1 MIISHVMMVFSLSF
15 SNIRSS
21 LCDLLFVRS
30 AQSSLAFVPPR
41 RAMRARRRW
50 PLLGTLAL
58 RSGLVS
64 RRELEPML
72 AEHRRSGSRIGD
84 VLLAEGKAGPD
95 DIGRLVARQNG
106 VPFIDLEDTPPDAGI
121 LLERAGG
128 RPSLDFCIAHQC
140 LPWRQNND
148 HVTWVAADPSAA
160 KEAIADWMKGPFAL
174 WAGSARQIRRAVEE
188 LYEGELTERA
198 VHGLLTHAPDDSA
211 AIRLSPGQ
219 CAMLPL
225 LAAGTIVLTALFPQ
239 TGLAALNVAL
249 GMCFLAVSALRGL
262 SILLSAA
269 GRETAEELAYERH
282 GPGPVEELPVYT
294 IMVPLFREANVL
306 PPLTE
311 ALRQLNYPASKLDIK
326 LIFEAC
332 DKESYEAAKALEL
345 PGHFDFIRVPESFPQ
360 TKPKACNFALPFA
373 RGEFLVIYDAEDL
386 PEPNQLLKAVAAFR
400 LNDPKLACL
409 QAQLNYYN
417 WSENWLTRQFAIEYA
432 SFFDLMLP
440 MLVRLGLPI
449 PLGGTST
456 HFRTDVLRNV
466 AGWDPHNVTEDADL
480 GIRLATRGYRCGIIR
495 STTKE
500 EANCRLRNW
509 VRQRSRWV
517 KGWLQTWLVRMRHPA
532 SLVRALGPAGFF
544 GFQLVIGG
552 FTLATFAHPLF
563 YFVAGGI
570 VVTHGFSGLFSY
582 HWLTG
587 FNLAV
592 LISGYSLSIL
602 AGMIAAKRRG
612 FISLMADTL
621 TMPAY
626 WLLISASAVKA
637 LLQLLRRPF
646 YWEKTVHGL
655 SRMAPP
661 SNQSIIS
668 LVDTPKS

>member
-1 MIISHVMMVFSLSF
+1 M
-15 SNIRSS
+15 
-21 LCDLLFVRS
+21 
-30 AQSSLAFVPPR
+30 R
-41 RAMRARRRW
+41 RKW

-64 RRELEPML
+64 RRELDPIL
-72 AEHRRSGSRIGD
+72 AEQRRSGSRIGD
-84 VLLAEGKAGPD
+84 VLMAEGKAGPD

-106 VPFIDLEDTPPDAGI
+106 VPFVDLEEAPPDSGIAGART
-121 LLERAGG
+121 EGQ
-128 RPSLDFCIAHQC
+128 PSLDFCIAHQC
-140 LPWRQNND
+140 LPWRRRNGK
-148 HVTWVAADPSAA
+148 VTWVAADPSLA
-160 KEAIADWMKGPFAL
+160 KKAVADLVAGPFAM
-174 WAGSARQIRRAVEE
+174 WAGSARQIRRAIEA
-188 LYEGELTERA
+188 LYADELTERA
-198 VHGLLTHAPDDSA
+198 VRGLMTHAPQDSA
-211 AIRLSPGQ
+211 AMRLSPGQ
-219 CAMLPL
+219 CIALPL
-225 LAAGTIVLTALFPQ
+225 LAAGAALLTALYPQ
-239 TGLAALNVAL
+239 TALAVFSVVLSI
-249 GMCFLAVSALRGL
+249 CFLAVSALRGV

-282 GPGPVEELPVYT
+282 GPGPVDELPVYT

-306 PPLTE
+306 PPLTD
-311 ALRQLNYPASKLDIK
+311 ALKRLNYPPSKLDIK

-332 DKESYEAAKALEL
+332 DAESYEAAKALNL
-345 PGHFDFIRVPESFPQ
+345 PGHFDFIRVPESAPQ

-373 RGEFLVIYDAEDL
+373 RGEYLVIYDAEDL

-456 HFRTDVLRNV
+456 HFRTDVLREV
-466 AGWDPHNVTEDADL
+466 SGWDPHNVTEDADL

-495 STTKE
+495 STTEE
-500 EANCRLRNW
+500 EANCRLHNW
-509 VRQRSRWV
+509 VRQRSRWI
-517 KGWLQTWLVRMRHPA
+517 KGWLQTWLVRMRHPV
-532 SLVRALGPAGFF
+532 SLCRSLGPAGFL

-552 FTLATFAHPLF
+552 FTLATFAHPFF
-563 YFVAGGI
+563 YIVAGGI
-570 VVTHGFSGLFSY
+570 IAAHGLGGLFGA

-587 FNLAV
+587 FNLSV

-612 FISLMADTL
+612 RLSLMAHTL

-626 WLLISASAVKA
+626 WMLISAAAVKA
-637 LLQLLRRPF
+637 VFQLLRHPF

-668 LVDTPKS
+668 LADTPDR

>member
-1 MIISHVMMVFSLSF
+1 MRM
-15 SNIRSS
+15 
-21 LCDLLFVRS
+21 
-30 AQSSLAFVPPR
+30 R
-41 RAMRARRRW
+41 RKW

-106 VPFIDLEDTPPDAGI
+106 VPFVDLNATPPDAGI
-121 LLERAGG
+121 LNDRAGSAA
-128 RPSLDFCIAHQC
+128 SLDFCIAHQC
-140 LPWRQNND
+140 LPWRRKNGQ
-148 HVTWVAADPSAA
+148 VIWVAADPSATKKA
-160 KEAIADWMKGPFAL
+160 VTERMGGPFAL
-174 WAGSARQIRRAVEE
+174 WAGSARQIRRAIETLYAEE
-188 LYEGELTERA
+188 LTDRA
-198 VHGLLTHAPDDSA
+198 VRGLLSSAPEDSA

-219 CAMLPL
+219 CVALPL
-225 LAAGTIVLTALFPQ
+225 LAAGAVMLTALYPQ
-239 TGLAALNVAL
+239 TGLTVLNVVL
-249 GMCFLAVSALRGL
+249 GLCFLAVAGLRGF
-262 SILLSAA
+262 SILLGAA

-282 GPGPVEELPVYT
+282 GPGPIDGLPVYT

-306 PPLTE
+306 PPLTD
-311 ALRQLNYPASKLDIK
+311 ALKRLNYPASKLDIK

-332 DKESYEAAKALEL
+332 DEESYEAAKALDL
-345 PGHFDFIRVPESFPQ
+345 PGHFDFIRVPESSPQ

-373 RGEFLVIYDAEDL
+373 RGDYLVIYDAEDL

-417 WSENWLTRQFAIEYA
+417 WSENWLTQQFAIEYA

-456 HFRTDVLRNV
+456 HFRTDVLREV
-466 AGWDPHNVTEDADL
+466 GGWDPHNVTEDADL

-495 STTKE
+495 STTEE
-500 EANCRLRNW
+500 EANCRLHNW
-509 VRQRSRWV
+509 IRQRSRWV
-517 KGWLQTWLVRMRHPA
+517 KGWLQTWLVRMRHPV
-532 SLVRALGPAGFF
+532 SLGRSLGPAGFL

-552 FTLATFAHPLF
+552 FTLATFAHPFF

-570 VVTHGFSGLFSY
+570 VAMHGFSGLFSH

-612 FISLMADTL
+612 LLSLMLGTL

-626 WLLISASAVKA
+626 WMLISAAGAKA
-637 LLQLLRRPF
+637 FFQLLQRPF
-646 YWEKTVHGL
+646 YWEKTAHGL

-668 LVDTPKS
+668 

>member
-1 MIISHVMMVFSLSF
+1 M
-15 SNIRSS
+15 
-21 LCDLLFVRS
+21 
-30 AQSSLAFVPPR
+30 
-41 RAMRARRRW
+41 
-50 PLLGTLAL
+50 
-58 RSGLVS
+58 
-64 RRELEPML
+64 
-72 AEHRRSGSRIGD
+72 
-84 VLLAEGKAGPD
+84 AEGKAGPD

-106 VPFIDLEDTPPDAGI
+106 VPFVDLEEAPPDSRIAGT
-121 LLERAGG
+121 LPGA
-128 RPSLDFCIAHQC
+128 RPPLDFCIAHQC
-140 LPWRQNND
+140 LPWRRQNGK
-148 HVTWVAADPSAA
+148 VTWVAADPSLAKKAVADLAA
-160 KEAIADWMKGPFAL
+160 GPFAI
-174 WAGSARQIRRAVEE
+174 WAGSARQIRRAIET
-188 LYEGELTERA
+188 LYADELTKRA
-198 VHGLLTHAPDDSA
+198 VHGLMTHAPQDSA
-211 AIRLSPGQ
+211 AMRLSPGQ
-219 CAMLPL
+219 CITLPL
-225 LAAGTIVLTALFPQ
+225 LAAGAALLTALYPQ
-239 TGLAALNVAL
+239 TGLAVFSVAL
-249 GMCFLAVSALRGL
+249 SICFLAVSALRGV

-282 GPGPVEELPVYT
+282 GPGPIDALPVYT

-306 PPLTE
+306 PPLTD
-311 ALRQLNYPASKLDIK
+311 ALKKLNYPPSKLDIK

-332 DKESYEAAKALEL
+332 DAESYDAAKALDL
-345 PGHFDFIRVPESFPQ
+345 PGHFDFIRVPESAPQ

-373 RGEFLVIYDAEDL
+373 RGDYLVIYDAEDL

-417 WSENWLTRQFAIEYA
+417 WNENWLTRQFAIEYA

-456 HFRTDVLRNV
+456 HFRTDVLREV
-466 AGWDPHNVTEDADL
+466 SGWDPHNVTEDADL

-495 STTKE
+495 STTEE
-500 EANCRLRNW
+500 EANCRLHNW
-509 VRQRSRWV
+509 VRQRSRWI
-517 KGWLQTWLVRMRHPA
+517 KGWLQTWLVRMRHPV
-532 SLVRALGPAGFF
+532 SLYRSLGPAGFL

-552 FTLATFAHPLF
+552 FTLATFAHPFF
-563 YFVAGGI
+563 YIVTGGI
-570 VVTHGFSGLFSY
+570 IAAHGPGGLFGG
-582 HWLTG
+582 HWLAG

-612 FISLMADTL
+612 RLSLVAHTL

-626 WLLISASAVKA
+626 WMLISVAAVKA
-637 LLQLLRRPF
+637 VFQLLRRPF

-668 LVDTPKS
+668 LADTPES